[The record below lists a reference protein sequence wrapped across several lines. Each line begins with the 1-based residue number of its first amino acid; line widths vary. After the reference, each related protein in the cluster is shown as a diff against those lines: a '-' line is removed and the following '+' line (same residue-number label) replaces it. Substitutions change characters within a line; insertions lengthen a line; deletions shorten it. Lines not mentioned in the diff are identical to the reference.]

1 MTLARGRGIDMKRTG
16 VLAAAGGVVMLGLGP
31 AQAGPLSDVYVG
43 VVAHNIQVIDPK
55 NAGKE
60 QGPNIELGV
69 RFTSPGFLSAIG
81 KPRPYAMVSANTAGD
96 TSFAALGLA
105 WRVPL
110 GPDWSFDPALGIAW
124 HDAAR
129 SNPFP
134 NGDPRAT
141 AFSERRIINS
151 SRDVFHTS
159 LGVSRGL
166 GERARLGFVYEHLSH
181 GQILGSGRNQGIDQA
196 ALRLSFN
203 LD

>member
-1 MTLARGRGIDMKRTG
+1 MMRTG
-16 VLAAAGGVVMLGLGP
+16 ILAAAGGVVVLSLAP
-31 AQAGPLSDVYVG
+31 AEAGPLSDVFVG

-55 NAGKE
+55 NSGKE

-69 RFTSPGFLSAIG
+69 RFKSPGFMRAIG
-81 KPRPYAMVSANTAGD
+81 KPKPYAMVSANTAGD
-96 TSFAALGLA
+96 TSFAALGLS

-110 GPDWSFDPALGIAW
+110 GPDWSFDPGLGIAW

-141 AFSERRIINS
+141 EFSSRRIINS

-159 LGVSRGL
+159 LGFSRAL
-166 GERARLGFVYEHLSH
+166 GEEARIGIVYEHLSH
-181 GQILGSGRNQGIDQA
+181 GQILGKGRNQGIDQA